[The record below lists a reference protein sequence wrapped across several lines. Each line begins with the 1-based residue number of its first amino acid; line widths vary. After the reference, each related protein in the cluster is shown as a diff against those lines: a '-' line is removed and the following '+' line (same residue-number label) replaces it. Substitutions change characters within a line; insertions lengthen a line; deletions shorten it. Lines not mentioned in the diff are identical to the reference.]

1 MLDMVRKRSVVGTGI
16 VLLLFVALASS
27 PSGAQQ
33 QEKIRLHYFT
43 WAGGAAADYIRE
55 DFIEPFQEL
64 NPHIEIYYEAVSFG
78 QFFDKLVTYHLAG
91 TPPDLMHMSV
101 GYVNE
106 YAANGMLLNLQP
118 LFERDLNP
126 DDFFL
131 EPMKAVRYPSM
142 EDGDLYAIPFAFVL
156 TSLYYNKGLF
166 DDAGLMYPDDDFTWE
181 DVRTYGRTLTR
192 DRDGDGV
199 MDQWGFFSTRNYT
212 LLDPVIHAFGGR
224 ILDDDYNVV
233 VTSPE
238 AVAGA
243 QFLVDLIHQD
253 RVAPHPNLG
262 FNQTVLFQQGKL
274 AMSVALTNNIHEYR
288 QVGDTLDWDVA
299 LMPIGPAGRVV
310 RLWPDSFAISA
321 QSPNVEAAWEYIKF
335 VITQDKLDRY
345 SGERKVP
352 IYKPLATS
360 AEWLELDKVPNKMKF
375 IEAIPYGHPLEFRPN
390 WGEWEG
396 QRSLLNPAWYGEM
409 PVEQALANWGQA
421 IENAVRPF
429 REQMQK

>member
-1 MLDMVRKRSVVGTGI
+1 MFAVARKRTALGLAI
-16 VLLLFVALASS
+16 ALLLLVSLFLA
-27 PSGAQQ
+27 PAAAQE

-64 NPHIEIYYEAVSFG
+64 YPHIEIYYEAVSFG
-78 QFFDKLVTYHLAG
+78 QFFDKLVTYQLAG

-106 YAANGMLLNLQP
+106 YAQNGFLLNLQP
-118 LFERDLNP
+118 YFERDLNP

-142 EDGDLYAIPFAFVL
+142 ETGDLYSIPFAFVL

-166 DDAGLMYPDDDFTWE
+166 DDAGLMYPDDNFTYDDLRE
-181 DVRTYGRTLTR
+181 YGQALTR

-199 MDQWGFFSTRNYT
+199 IDQWGFFSTRNYT
-212 LLDPVIHAFGGR
+212 LLDPIIHAFGGR
-224 ILDDDYNVV
+224 ILDEHYNVT
-233 VTSPE
+233 VTEPG

-243 QFLVDLIHQD
+243 QYLVDLIHRD
-253 RVAPHPNLG
+253 RIAPHPNLG
-262 FNQTVLFQQGKL
+262 LNQTRLFQQGNL
-274 AMSVALTNNIHEYR
+274 AMSVALTNNIHDYR

-321 QSPNVEAAWEYIKF
+321 QSPNAEAAWEYIKF
-335 VITQDKLDRY
+335 VITQEKMDRY

-360 AEWLELDKVPNKMKF
+360 AEWLELNKVPNKMKF
-375 IEAIPYGHPLEFRPN
+375 IEAIQYGHPLEFRPN
-390 WGEWEG
+390 WGEWDG
-396 QRSLLNPAWYGEM
+396 QRGLLNPAWYGEM

>member
-1 MLDMVRKRSVVGTGI
+1 
-16 VLLLFVALASS
+16 
-27 PSGAQQ
+27 
-33 QEKIRLHYFT
+33 
-43 WAGGAAADYIRE
+43 
-55 DFIEPFQEL
+55 
-64 NPHIEIYYEAVSFG
+64 
-78 QFFDKLVTYHLAG
+78 
-91 TPPDLMHMSV
+91 
-101 GYVNE
+101 
-106 YAANGMLLNLQP
+106 MLLNLQP

-262 FNQTVLFQQGKL
+262 FNQTVLFQQGNL

-335 VITQDKLDRY
+335 VITQDKMDRY

-390 WGEWEG
+390 WGEWDG